1 MTRYFIFIEML
12 ARAVFGL
19 LKAFLTLAS
28 GSTSRT
34 DANDLS
40 EGAFRGGVLNYRTGK
55 LDDGTDPYGW
65 YEED

>member
-1 MTRYFIFIEML
+1 MTRYFRFIEML

-19 LKAFLTLAS
+19 LKAFITLAS

-34 DANDLS
+34 DENDLS

>member
-1 MTRYFIFIEML
+1 ML
-12 ARAVFGL
+12 ARAVFKL
-19 LKAFLTLAS
+19 LTAFLILVT
-28 GSTSRT
+28 GSTSQS
-34 DANDLS
+34 DEDDLS